1 MNFTPIASTTPNSL
15 FKGLALVVLCAFI
28 AGISG
33 ILTALLMLWLTRQ
46 RIAQDSHEKHGI
58 SHQPAS
64 RLGGVAVAFCALC
77 IYWISVGMHLPLE
90 PLGDAFFSNLA
101 IYALLIGV
109 IGFCDDVFGH
119 ISAKG
124 RILVTT
130 LIFAACLII
139 NPGYIPTNIGIPI
152 IDSTLNIWPIAFVLC
167 LVACVG
173 MLNATNMADGAN
185 GLMPLVFMG
194 TFYGFALITGELVY
208 FALSIALLVFT
219 FFNVLSGRLFLGDVG
234 SYGLGAMAVLGA
246 IKIMSETEA
255 EVWLFLC
262 LAAYPTIEFFVSVS
276 RRKLAGR
283 SPFSA
288 DSDHMHN
295 RLYAYIRRFLK
306 SPLAANSVSGLTI
319 GLASTG
325 VSVLL
330 LSQWDTNADY
340 WALLFAAQISVYLLA
355 CYLLPSNEV
364 AASE

>member
-1 MNFTPIASTTPNSL
+1 MNFTSITSATTNSL
-15 FKGLALVVLCAFI
+15 FKGLILVVLCAVI

-33 ILTALLMLWLTRQ
+33 ILTVLLMFWLTRQ
-46 RIAQDSHEKHGI
+46 KIAQDCHEKHGI
-58 SHQPAS
+58 SHQSAS
-64 RLGGVAVAFCALC
+64 RLGGVAVGFCAFC
-77 IYWISVGMHLPLE
+77 IYWVSVEMQLPLE
-90 PLGDAFFSNLA
+90 RVEATFFSNLT

-109 IGFCDDVFGH
+109 IGFCDDIYGH
-119 ISAKG
+119 ISAKV
-124 RILVTT
+124 RILLTT
-130 LIFAACLII
+130 LIFAVCLII
-139 NPGYIPTNIGIPI
+139 NPGYIPTDIGIPI
-152 IDSTLNIWPIAFVLC
+152 IDTALDIWPIAFVLC
-167 LVACVG
+167 LVACIG

-194 TFYGFALITGELVY
+194 TFYGCALITGELIY
-208 FALSIALLVFT
+208 FALSIGLMVFSL
-219 FFNVLSGRLFLGDVG
+219 FNVLSGRLFLGDVG

-330 LSQWDTNADY
+330 LSQWDTNANY

-355 CYLLPSNEV
+355 FYLLPSNEV